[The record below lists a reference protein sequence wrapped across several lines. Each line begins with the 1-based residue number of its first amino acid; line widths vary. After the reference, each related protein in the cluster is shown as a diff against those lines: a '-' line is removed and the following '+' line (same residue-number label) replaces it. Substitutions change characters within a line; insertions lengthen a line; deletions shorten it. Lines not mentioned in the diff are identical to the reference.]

1 MNRALVPALVASLEA
16 ALIILIGLGI
26 TLAPLTLVWLLENDP
41 SVPWASNYIL
51 SANVWLLAHGVEISV
66 AAGELVGIEFD
77 RFSITAMP
85 LGLTLVT
92 IAMAYRLGRRLS
104 SSGSLVLS
112 WSAGIGSFAALSF
125 FVSQSSVTEYAS
137 AVEWQGIISPTVVF
151 ATVLILSSLIGEKY
165 QLVSLSKETEA
176 VERVAIRKAMAS
188 LKSKLHWSV
197 RTIIEPAVRAGTMTI
212 LILLAVS
219 GFVLAYL
226 LAISWI
232 EVIALYEG
240 LQVTILGAL
249 IITLA
254 QLALI
259 PNLVIYLS
267 SWFTGSGFAIGVG
280 SSVDPILGTNLGPLP
295 AIPVFAAIPEQSISQ
310 GIAMLLV
317 PALSAFIATL
327 LVRKSVADMRWEFAT
342 VWGSA
347 ISLSLGIAVVAA
359 GQWFLLANLASGAMG
374 PGRLSF
380 VGVDPVSS
388 TLFIFAEVFT
398 FAFLAS
404 VIAARPVDQRQR

>member
-41 SVPWASNYIL
+41 NVPWASNYVL
-51 SANVWLLAHGVEISV
+51 TANVWLLAHGVEISV

-77 RFSITAMP
+77 SFALTAMP

-125 FVSQSSVTEYAS
+125 IVSQTSVTEYAS
-137 AVEWQGIISPTVVF
+137 AIEWQGIVSPTAVF
-151 ATVLILSSLIGEKY
+151 ASVLILSSLIGEKY

-219 GFVLAYL
+219 AVVLAYL

-232 EVIALYEG
+232 EIIALYEG

-254 QLALI
+254 QLALV

-267 SWFTGSGFAIGVG
+267 SWFTGSGFAIGIG

-295 AIPVFAAIPEQSISQ
+295 AIPVLAAIPEQTITQ
-310 GIAMLLV
+310 GVAMLLV
-317 PALSAFIATL
+317 PALSAFVATL
-327 LVRKSVADMRWEFAT
+327 LVRKSVSDMRWEFAT

-347 ISLSLGIAVVAA
+347 ISLSLGIAVVASS
-359 GQWFLLANLASGAMG
+359 QWFLLANLASGAMG
-374 PGRLSF
+374 PGRLGF
-380 VGVDPVSS
+380 VGIDPINS
-388 TLFIFAEVFT
+388 TLMIFAEVFI